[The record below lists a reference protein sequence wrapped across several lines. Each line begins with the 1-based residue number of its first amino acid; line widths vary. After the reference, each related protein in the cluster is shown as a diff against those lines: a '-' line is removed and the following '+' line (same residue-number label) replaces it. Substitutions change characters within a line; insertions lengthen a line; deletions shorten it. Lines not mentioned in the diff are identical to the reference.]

1 MVVHVGNGSTS
12 PTSGCG
18 LEVKVIDL
26 NSLHCVVEEIAPIHR
41 LVILTSQNNE
51 CFFLHFVTKV
61 AFYISLLLNP
71 CPAEPE
77 YTLPLQTV

>member
-1 MVVHVGNGSTS
+1 MVVGNGSTS

-18 LEVKVIDL
+18 LEVKVIDV

-51 CFFLHFVTKV
+51 CFFPPICYKSCIL
-61 AFYISLLLNP
+61 YILI
-71 CPAEPE
+71 A
-77 YTLPLQTV
+77 